1 VGKAVL
7 DVATQTGTDSSEKPF
22 YASTQSGLVLG
33 IAHMPKRRT
42 SKTGVILLNSGQQN
56 RAGPQ
61 RLYVS
66 AAREI
71 AEAGIACFRVDMP
84 GVGDSHGLQPEF
96 HFDCYAVKDVMEII
110 DYITQEFGFSKVIL
124 LGLCAG
130 ARVGVKTA
138 AVDSRVSGVVAW
150 GVPILTGPPD
160 MPSSPEIIPGD
171 ISESVAKDQLR
182 QWRDK
187 VVRPSAWADFIGSKK
202 SLVSV
207 FRRSVKVIKKL
218 GGRNTASPLQTH
230 FLDAM
235 DAYLASPRKALFVYG
250 ELDRQ
255 RWIEFKDRYEHID
268 NGSDANRSLVI
279 VEGGNHTFRFI
290 EAREEAIRVTTNWL
304 RENFTE

>member
-1 VGKAVL
+1 MGQAVL
-7 DVATQTGTDSSEKPF
+7 DIAKQTDTDVLEKPF
-22 YASTQSGLVLG
+22 YAPTQTGTVFG
-33 IAHMPKRRT
+33 IAHLPKRCT
-42 SKTGVILLNSGQQN
+42 SKTAVILLNSGQQN

-66 AAREI
+66 AARDF
-71 AEAGIACFRVDMP
+71 AEAGIAGFRIDMP
-84 GVGDSHGLQPEF
+84 GIGDSHGSQPEF
-96 HFDCYAVKDVMEII
+96 HFDCYAVQDVMEII

-138 AVDSRVSGVVAW
+138 AVDSRVSGIVAW

-160 MPSSPEIIPGD
+160 MPSSPEIVPGD

-182 QWRDK
+182 QWKDK
-187 VVRPSAWADFIGSKK
+187 LTRPSAWLDFLGSKK
-202 SLVSV
+202 SITGVI
-207 FRRSVKVIKKL
+207 RRSIQVIKKL
-218 GGRNTASPLQTH
+218 GGRNTAEPLQTH

-235 DAYLASPRKALFVYG
+235 DIYLASPRKALFVYG

-255 RWIEFKDRYEHID
+255 RWIEFKDRYQEIE
-268 NGSDANRSLVI
+268 NGSDVNRNLVI

-290 EAREEAIRVTTNWL
+290 KAREEAIRVTSNWL
-304 RENFTE
+304 QDNFTK